1 MKRTIDFLIALCAV
15 IVLSPLLLLVA
26 IAIKLESKGPLFYTQ
41 KRLGYTGQVFE
52 LLKFRS
58 MTNKEHDPSVQIF
71 GDEMD
76 VTRVGKI
83 IRRLKIDELPQF
95 INVLKG
101 DMSIVGPRPC
111 LPSLQNDFN
120 EDGKARLIVRPGL
133 TGLAQINGN
142 IHLSWEER
150 WKFDRHY
157 VENHN
162 LLLDIKII
170 LNTVLIVVLGEKW
183 GLKK

>member
-1 MKRTIDFLIALCAV
+1 MKRIIDFFIALFSLIALF
-15 IVLSPLLLLVA
+15 PLFLFVA
-26 IAIKLESKGPLFYTQ
+26 IAVKCESKGPLFYTQ
-41 KRLGYTGQVFE
+41 KRLGYTGQIFK

-58 MTNKEHDPSVQIF
+58 MTNKERNPSIQVF
-71 GDEMD
+71 GNEMD

-83 IRRLKIDELPQF
+83 IRRLKIDELPQL

-111 LPSLQNDFN
+111 LPSLQEVFN
-120 EDGKARLIVRPGL
+120 EDGKARLQVRPGL

-162 LLLDIKII
+162 LLLDLKII
-170 LNTVLIVVLGEKW
+170 LNTVLIILLGEKW

>member
-1 MKRTIDFLIALCAV
+1 MKRIIDFLIALCAV
-15 IVLSPLLLLVA
+15 IALFPLFLLVV
-26 IAIKLESKGPLFYTQ
+26 IAVKCESKGPLFYTQ
-41 KRLGYTGQVFE
+41 KRLGYTGQIFE

-58 MTNKEHDPSVQIF
+58 MTNKERDPSIQVF
-71 GDEMD
+71 GDEME

-83 IRRLKIDELPQF
+83 IRRLKIDELPQLM
-95 INVLKG
+95 NVLKG

-111 LPSLQNDFN
+111 LPSLQEEFN
-120 EDGKARLIVRPGL
+120 EDGKARLKVRPGL

-157 VENHN
+157 VETHN
-162 LLLDIKII
+162 LLLDLKII
-170 LNTVLIVVLGEKW
+170 LNTVLIVLLGEKW